1 MGTCANDIDE
11 CLAAPC
17 AVGAVCSQDN
27 SADGFACDCTN
38 VDGFE
43 GDTCE
48 DDINECLAASI
59 CNFGTCGNTPL
70 GSFTCTC
77 DSGYSGADCTTDIDE
92 CTVDASICNSGA
104 CTNGAGDYSCDCG
117 TTGYEGD
124 NCETAKAS
132 CSEDERV
139 YFGACM
145 ACPLGTVNAAGDEPT
160 AGNSDCTVAVAPASV
175 SLTVPLNIDLAS
187 LSNEALVTL
196 QTDLLAQFAAIGG
209 FDPADVEKIELYQDG
224 NLIQFSDVVRLTNS
238 PITVVA
244 IFLETAT
251 VDVTEVA
258 QTTNTAIAI
267 GDVEVAVTV
276 GGIEVTATVTEPVIA
291 ADNCGFF
298 PCGTSVS
305 VIYATTGCVTTDGD
319 QTCSDFV
326 TEGVA
331 SEICG
336 TSEAQFGSAP
346 FACDFECDESCGGM
360 EVSGFVAFAE
370 GAIDNSTIFG
380 DWGDF
385 PADGQTL
392 LEIPLDQLTEG
403 SSVTDFKL
411 DVLEFLKEG
420 KIAGDDGD
428 CDHVHGK
435 GTKGKKSKKNKGDK
449 TPKAAKKKGGKKGKL
464 NQLAAK
470 MAVKRTSQVAVAL
483 LGSMLMVAAVAGYR
497 NGKKKT
503 LSEGE
508 TQMLLPAANPEDVA
522 VDLHLTYVLP

>member
-346 FACDFECDESCGGM
+346 LVCDFECDESCGGM

-370 GAIDNSTIFG
+370 GLIDNSTIFG

-392 LEIPLDQLTEG
+392 LEIPVDQLTEG
-403 SSVTDFKL
+403 SSLADFKL
-411 DVLEFLKEG
+411 DVLEFLKRARSLATIVTATTCTG
-420 KIAGDDGD
+420 KA
-428 CDHVHGK
+428 
-435 GTKGKKSKKNKGDK
+435 
-449 TPKAAKKKGGKKGKL
+449 PKARRARSARRAKARRARKARRTRATRHQRL
-464 NQLAAK
+464 RRRRAARK
-470 MAVKRTSQVAVAL
+470 ES
-483 LGSMLMVAAVAGYR
+483 
-497 NGKKKT
+497 
-503 LSEGE
+503 
-508 TQMLLPAANPEDVA
+508 
-522 VDLHLTYVLP
+522 